1 MVTDVVMPNMSGI
14 TLAEHMTVAFP
25 GIGVVL
31 LSGHTADTLDLAR
44 LTARGAIYVGKPVT
58 TSVLLEAIER
68 AKAGEH
74 GPLA

>member
-1 MVTDVVMPNMSGI
+1 
-14 TLAEHMTVAFP
+14 
-25 GIGVVL
+25 VVL

-58 TSVLLEAIER
+58 TSVLLDAVER